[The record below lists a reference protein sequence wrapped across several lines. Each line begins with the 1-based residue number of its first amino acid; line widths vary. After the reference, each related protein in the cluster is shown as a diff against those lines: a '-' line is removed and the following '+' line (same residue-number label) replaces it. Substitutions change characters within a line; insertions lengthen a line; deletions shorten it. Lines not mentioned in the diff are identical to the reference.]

1 MIKLQNPYASF
12 PGYSCFACGP
22 ANPSGL
28 HMEFFKDKDEIV
40 SRWDPGE
47 HYQGFHDILHGGVQA
62 TMMDEIASWVVFVM
76 LDTAGMT
83 YQLNTRF
90 RKPVYISKGIVTVR
104 AALVKHQK
112 RIAEIEARLYD
123 GENVLCAESQA
134 NYFVMPR
141 DKAVSELRFPGR
153 EAFLKQI

>member
-1 MIKLQNPYASF
+1 MIKLKNPYASF

-22 ANPSGL
+22 GNPSGL
-28 HMEFFKDKDEIV
+28 HMEFYKDGDEIV
-40 SRWDPGE
+40 SRWDPSE
-47 HYQGFHDILHGGVQA
+47 NYQGFHDILHGGIQA

-76 LDTAGMT
+76 FDTAGMT

-90 RKPVYISKGIVTVR
+90 RKPVHISKGLITVR
-104 AALVKHQK
+104 ARMVRQEK

-123 GENVLCAESQA
+123 GEENLCAEGLA

-141 DKAVSELRFPGR
+141 EKAVKELNFPGR
-153 EAFLKQI
+153 EAFLSQE